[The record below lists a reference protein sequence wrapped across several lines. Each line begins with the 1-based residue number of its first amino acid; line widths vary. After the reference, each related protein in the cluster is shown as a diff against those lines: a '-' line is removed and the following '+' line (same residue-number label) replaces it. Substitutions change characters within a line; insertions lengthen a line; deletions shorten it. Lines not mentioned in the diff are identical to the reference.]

1 MSDQK
6 PSKETEEEKDRRLNQ
21 EATME
26 KLKTPKHEVKK
37 LKTLEELL
45 KEKP

>member
-6 PSKETEEEKDRRLNQ
+6 PRQETEDEKDHRLNQ
-21 EATME
+21 DATME
-26 KLKTPKHEVKK
+26 KLKTPKHEIKK

-45 KEKP
+45 KGKP

>member
-1 MSDQK
+1 MSNQK
-6 PSKETEEEKDRRLNQ
+6 PRQETEEEKDRRLNQ
-21 EATME
+21 DATME
-26 KLKTPKHEVKK
+26 KLKTPKHEIKK

>member
-1 MSDQK
+1 MSEQN
-6 PSKETEEEKDRRLNQ
+6 SRKETEEEKDRRLNQ
-21 EATME
+21 ETTME
-26 KLKTPKHEVKK
+26 KLKTPKHEIKK